1 MQTQGQ
7 VEISNAMKNMFLHQV
22 QKEPIARIEVPVKI
36 LQEGLMEVVEGVQV
50 VLRNLHQAAVQAVLQ
65 AQAEAQAEALAYRV
79 QVAVVHLLHQVAP
92 HLENNLKNLL

>member
-7 VEISNAMKNMFLHQV
+7 VEISNAMKNMSLHQV

-65 AQAEAQAEALAYRV
+65 AQAEALAYRV
-79 QVAVVHLLHQVAP
+79 EVAVVHLLHQVAP

>member
-36 LQEGLMEVVEGVQV
+36 LQEGLMEVVEGAQV

-65 AQAEAQAEALAYRV
+65 AQAEALAHRV
-79 QVAVVHLLHQVAP
+79 EVAVVHLLHQVAP